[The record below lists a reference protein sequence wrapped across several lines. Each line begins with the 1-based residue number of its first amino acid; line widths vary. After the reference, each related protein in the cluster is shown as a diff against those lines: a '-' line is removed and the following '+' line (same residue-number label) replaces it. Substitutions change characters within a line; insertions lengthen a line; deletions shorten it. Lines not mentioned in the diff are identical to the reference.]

1 MLGATKAR
9 DRILVVEDDAPAR
22 EAMAMLLQFEGYDV
36 RSAPGGTVALG
47 IAIDW
52 SPDLVL
58 SDVRMP
64 HGDGFALVSALRKVE
79 GCKDVPILLVSAHD
93 EMDRR
98 ISGLELGADDFISK
112 PVQPEELLARIRA
125 HLRSSHRRKELQ
137 KSCTIDSNTQLL
149 NRRGIDEVLS
159 VELDRARRGAS
170 LSVLVLDLDDF
181 KSINDTHGHRVGDQ
195 ALQMVAERIEQT
207 RRSIDRAGRLGG
219 DEFIIILAACDAK
232 TTSAAVQR
240 FREAVEGTFET
251 DDGKIVQIRCSIGA
265 ASYNANETAEALLNA
280 ADKAMYRDK
289 KKRRLGD

>member
-1 MLGATKAR
+1 MVAATQAR

-22 EAMAMLLQFEGYDV
+22 EAMVMLLQFEGYEV
-36 RSAPGGTVALG
+36 RSASGGTDALT

-64 HGDGFALVSALRKVE
+64 HGDGFTLVSALRNVE

-137 KSCTIDSNTQLL
+137 KSCTIDSSTQLL
-149 NRRGIDEVLS
+149 NRRGIDGVLAI
-159 VELDRARRGAS
+159 ELDRARRGAS
-170 LSVLVLDLDDF
+170 LSVLVVDLDDF

-195 ALQMVAERIEQT
+195 VLQATAERMERT
-207 RRSIDRAGRLGG
+207 RRSIDQVGRLGG
-219 DEFIIILAACDAK
+219 DEFIIILASCDAK
-232 TTSAAVQR
+232 ATPAAIQR
-240 FREAVEGTFET
+240 FRQAIEGSLET
-251 DDGKIVQIRCSIGA
+251 NEGVTVPIRCSIGA
-265 ASYNANETAEALLNA
+265 ASYTRNDSAEELLSA
-280 ADKAMYRDK
+280 ADKAMYKDK
-289 KKRRLGD
+289 KQRRLNL